1 MHDLD
6 RQQLEHYEDEG
17 VVGESGV
24 GPIGSELTESQELAL
39 ASEVLE
45 IASEAE
51 LEEFLGD
58 LWNGTKA
65 AASRVYNSAA
75 VQKALPY
82 AKAVGAKVL
91 PVAAGKLAD
100 LAWKGSGDFVKAGAG
115 ALIDQWLKEEL
126 EGLSA
131 EDRELALA
139 RRYVRFAHDALLR
152 AARTPE
158 RVPPRVAGQVA
169 VRDAARS
176 HIPGVV
182 PFLAQLNGGSPAGEP
197 AAGRWVRRGSTIEI
211 ELA

>member
-6 RQQLEHYEDEG
+6 RQQLEQYEDEG
-17 VVGESGV
+17 VFGETGG
-24 GPIGSELTESQELAL
+24 GPIGAELTEVQELEL
-39 ASEVLE
+39 AGEVLE
-45 IASEAE
+45 VGSEAE

-58 LWNGTKA
+58 LWNRTKSA
-65 AASRVYNSAA
+65 AGQVYNSAA
-75 VQKALPY
+75 VQRALPTV
-82 AKAVGAKVL
+82 KAVGAKVL

-139 RRYVRFAHDALLR
+139 RRYIRFAHDALLR
-152 AARTPE
+152 AAQMPE
-158 RVPPRVAGQVA
+158 RVPPPVAGQVA
-169 VRDAARS
+169 VSDAART

-182 PFLAQLNGGSPAGEP
+182 PFLPQLNGGGPSAEPTAGH
-197 AAGRWVRRGSTIEI
+197 WVRRGSTIEI
-211 ELA
+211 EFA

>member
-6 RQQLEHYEDEG
+6 RQQLEHYEAEG
-17 VVGESGV
+17 DFGESGE
-24 GPIGSELTESQELAL
+24 GPIGSELTETQELAL
-39 ASEVLE
+39 AGEVLE
-45 IASEAE
+45 ISSEAE

-58 LWNGTKA
+58 LWDRTKA
-65 AASRVYNSAA
+65 AASNLYNSSA
-75 VQKALPY
+75 VQTALPY
-82 AKAVGAKVL
+82 VKAVGAKVL

-100 LAWKGSGDFVKAGAG
+100 AAWKGSGDYVKAGTG
-115 ALIDQWLKEEL
+115 ALIDQWLKDEL

-139 RRYVRFAHDALLR
+139 RRYIRFAHDALLR

-158 RVPPRVAGQVA
+158 RVPAPVAGQVA

-182 PFLAQLNGGSPAGEP
+182 PFLPQLNGGSPADEP
-197 AAGRWVRRGSTIEI
+197 AAGRWVRHGSTIVI
-211 ELA
+211 ELP

>member
-6 RQQLEHYEDEG
+6 RQQLEQYEEENPY
-17 VVGESGV
+17 GETGA
-24 GPIGSELTESQELAL
+24 IGAELTEAQELAL
-39 ASEVLE
+39 AGEVLE
-45 IASEAE
+45 VGSEAE

-58 LWNGTKA
+58 LWNRTKSA
-65 AASRVYNSAA
+65 VGRAYNSAA
-75 VQKALPY
+75 VQKALPTI
-82 AKAVGAKVL
+82 KAVGGKML

-139 RRYVRFAHDALLR
+139 RRYIRFAHEALTR
-152 AARTPE
+152 AAEMPE
-158 RVPPRVAGQVA
+158 RVPPRVAGQIA
-169 VRDAARS
+169 VTDSARAN
-176 HIPGVV
+176 IPGVV
-182 PFLAQLNGGSPAGEP
+182 PFLPQLNGGGGGSEP

-211 ELA
+211 ELG